1 VSVFVW
7 VMIGV
12 AIWHAAIFVPDR
24 FYGGI
29 IGALLAAI
37 TGALASGY
45 LLPTPGIPP
54 HNPPGLAEA
63 LWPMPGSLLALLAAY
78 LYGARK
84 PRRGARLPGMADTRR
99 QRPSTR

>member
-1 VSVFVW
+1 
-7 VMIGV
+7 MIGI

-29 IGALLAAI
+29 IGALLSAVG
-37 TGALASGY
+37 GAFASGY

-63 LWPMPGSLLALLAAY
+63 LWPMPGSMLALVAAY
-78 LYGARK
+78 IYGCRK
-84 PRRGARLPGMADTRR
+84 DRRGAGSA
-99 QRPSTR
+99 PS